1 MKQVLVLF
9 SSALAV
15 FGAVAGSSA
24 PAGGEGWAKR
34 AYLDPAF
41 VDFAYATNVVKTQ
54 VRLNGWSEFD
64 RWNDARKRAGLPV
77 RKCQMGMSSFVF
89 RGRVKVPAAGRY
101 RFRYTAV
108 PPKDER
114 MKNSAHFLA
123 VNGRHV
129 REFPDGFDLKVGEEV
144 RLELFFRAN
153 GRYAQPITNGDV
165 EWTTDGTWTKV
176 EKVTW
181 TAADCD
187 ADANRLDHRFVW
199 GEGRDR
205 YPGYRTWDWTAPED
219 GLYEIVVNVP
229 FGSWRFW
236 VDDLQVAS
244 VNELRGVEAGTTG
257 PVDTTGNRQ
266 LEPYDFF
273 GCRVFTRFLKK
284 GRHVFDF
291 RYTPWAKETMEHAF
305 ENRVR
310 LGVRRPAGL
319 NPEAETGFWLEGRD
333 AMVFE
338 KDEKVPLRCQSGAT
352 AKRAYT
358 IEFLRPNREPVVASK
373 PIAVADG
380 KPTFVDLKTDEEG
393 AFDYRVKNAAGEII
407 EGPWQYVVVEV
418 KRKKEKVK
426 SADAPSLVVDCV
438 TCDEGPGG
446 AHEFR
451 DSGTSEVVQ
460 SKVGA
465 YRLPGYRDFK
475 TWQGKYRGY
484 SDPDWFAYS
493 LGVKHPGRT
502 HVVRVTAPNDKF
514 RVVSVVGYD
523 RKTGYYNAGN
533 LEAGCGPACATTA
546 TMGFYM
552 WPTTDRIDVMVY
564 NSGGSKHD
572 QRDRRGAVLKIELI
586 EYPEGLP
593 AMLPP
598 EEGWT
603 AKRNGFEGE
612 QVNLGVVEKTMPDNE
627 VQKGWIPANG
637 WDLKKIGWEAP
648 YRTWGDLYTAWS
660 RWGEVCEHLGITF
673 CEFPIMSYGMQEYQ
687 GVASLLYFPG
697 SDIYERGLGEA
708 VNPVM
713 RDVFLLM
720 LMEANKHGVKLVADP
735 AYKGISEE
743 MIRVWAVDAGCPTE
757 GMLLTK
763 NAAGEVGHN
772 FNGATYPNPC
782 HPAVRARLCRYLKEL
797 GRRYGKYPAFAG
809 VRTRLWLS
817 WPSSTDGFWGKDD
830 FGYDD
835 YTVGRFVKD
844 TGVPVETTVGTNEAA
859 FAARKLSL
867 KENFAKEWYGWRNDQ
882 SLSLRREM
890 LAALR
895 TYAPQADLVN
905 GEKLAKFDEFP
916 GCGFTSE
923 SAAAHPELGFLTG
936 HVSTASDPG
945 VEWNGCELMQFRNFN
960 VRPAPYTNVTLV
972 ASEVK
977 KLSGKWRGPNLYP
990 QGVCCLGNYRAHPYQ
1005 LEAAAKALA
1014 KNDLT
1019 RLSTGLAWCLPL
1031 EDEGVRAFVRTW
1043 RSIPE
1048 LKYVN
1053 MPLAGGEESAIAA
1066 WVARDGRDRG
1076 ETVMFLVNRTDRARH
1091 CRVKL
1096 ENASWEVDVP
1106 PFMPAWKRFP
1116 KGGKPL
1122 AVDFPLA
1129 QDEVDEIVAK
1139 IDFID
1144 KRASRAKGISYV
1156 RPAAT
1161 CFEKDVVET
1170 LDESLSAVRKARD
1183 EKRWSDLRLEMTRY
1197 LADPRADFWYEVIGW
1212 PAERCTRRDVGC
1224 RRSRNNWPVA
1234 FDIRDK
1240 SWEKKIK
1247 HFVVDPAQVEET
1259 ELPGYT
1265 KDEPFTRVKGGR
1277 FDVNVPITGWMTL
1290 ALQGVFGG
1298 KYGSV
1303 KVSYDGEVLGTIAVD
1318 DAEPR
1323 FQTRTLPVPFFRSD
1337 WPREEKHLTLESE
1350 GEMMILRIDL
1360 PRLAPIPVRE
1370 WYVSRPFDKGGN
1382 AYDIAA
1388 FDKPFAPESG
1398 KVDFADGSWTK
1409 VTVPDGE
1416 RVLDLWT
1423 ATGLKKC
1430 AANESKVVY
1439 LAFPFDMPRRNFS
1452 LRIQT
1457 LCGYFGRMWVNGKV
1471 VREKLRG
1478 PDEVWGED
1486 WQTGY
1491 YVKTDQGR
1499 NVLVVKVA
1507 PSHALDWRFGLQYY
1521 NVFRDELQ
1529 RPSWK

>member
-1 MKQVLVLF
+1 MKKILF

-15 FGAVAGSSA
+15 QVLADCFSA

-41 VDFAYATNVVKTQ
+41 VDLDSATNVVSAQ
-54 VRLNGWSEFD
+54 VRLNGWGEL
-64 RWNDARKRAGLPV
+64 KGKGL
-77 RKCQMGMSSFVF
+77 QGMSSFVF

-108 PPKDER
+108 PPKDAR
-114 MKNSAHFLA
+114 TQNSAHFLA

-129 REFPDGFDLKVGEEV
+129 REFPEGFELKAGEEV

-153 GRYAQPITNGDV
+153 GRFAKPITNGDV

-176 EKVTW
+176 EKMTW
-181 TAADCD
+181 TAEDRD
-187 ADANRLDHRFVW
+187 MDVNRFLKQFVW
-199 GEGRDR
+199 SEGRDR

-229 FGSWRFW
+229 FGSWRLW
-236 VDDLQVAS
+236 IDDLQVAS
-244 VNELRGVEAGTTG
+244 VNQLAGVEPGTMG
-257 PVDTTGNRQ
+257 PVDYTGSRQ
-266 LEPYDFF
+266 LDPYDFF
-273 GCRVFTRFLKK
+273 GCRVFTRCLKK

-291 RYTPWAKETMEHAF
+291 RYTPWAKETMEHAVSS
-305 ENRVR
+305 RVR

-338 KDEKVPLRCQSGAT
+338 KDEKVALRCQSGAT
-352 AKRAYT
+352 EKRAYT
-358 IEFLRPNREPVVASK
+358 LEFLKPSKRDAEGRPTALPDRRTFV
-373 PIAVADG
+373 VADG
-380 KPTFVDLKTDEEG
+380 KPTSVDLKTDEEG
-393 AFDYRVKNAAGEII
+393 AFDYQVRNAAGEIV
-407 EGPWQYVVVEV
+407 EGPWQYVVVDPERGV
-418 KRKKEKVK
+418 GERCRCRAEGE
-426 SADAPSLVVDCV
+426 VVDAVECS
-438 TCDEGPGG
+438 EGAGG
-446 AHEFR
+446 VHEFR
-451 DSGTSEVVQ
+451 DSGTSEVVK

-475 TWQGKYRGY
+475 TWPGKYRGY
-484 SDPDWFAYS
+484 SDPDWYAYS

-502 HVVRVTAPNDKF
+502 HVVRVTVPNDKF

-533 LEAGCGPACATTA
+533 LEAGCGPACAPTA

-552 WPTTDRIDVMVY
+552 WPTTDKIDVMVY

-593 AMLPP
+593 AMPPP

-603 AKRNGFEGE
+603 AKRNGFQGE

-637 WDLKKIGWEAP
+637 WDVKKIGWNAP

-697 SDIYERGLGEA
+697 TDVYERGLGES
-708 VNPVM
+708 VNPLM

-743 MIRVWAVDAGCPTE
+743 MIRVWAGDAGCPTE

-763 NAAGEVGHN
+763 NAAGEIGHH

-782 HPAVRARLCRYLKEL
+782 HPAVRARLCRYLREL

-844 TGVPVETTVGTNEAA
+844 TGVPVETTVGADEKK

-867 KENFAKEWYGWRNDQ
+867 KEDFPKEWYGWRNDQ

-936 HVSTASDPG
+936 HVSTASGPG

-972 ASEVK
+972 ASEVE
-977 KLSGKWRGPNLYP
+977 KLSGKDRGPNLYP
-990 QGVCCLGNYRAHPYQ
+990 QGVCCLGTYKAHPYQ
-1005 LEAAAKALA
+1005 LENAAKALA

-1019 RLSTGLAWCLPL
+1019 RLSTGLQWCLPL
-1031 EDEGVRAFVRTW
+1031 EDEGVRSFVRAW

-1053 MPLAGGEESAIAA
+1053 MPLEGGEESAIAA
-1066 WVARDGRDRG
+1066 WVARDGKDRG

-1096 ENASWEVDVP
+1096 ENADWEVDVP
-1106 PFMPAWKRFP
+1106 PFMPVWKRFP
-1116 KGGKPL
+1116 KGGRPL
-1122 AVDFPLA
+1122 AVDFPVSKEEVSGLLA
-1129 QDEVDEIVAK
+1129 QL
-1139 IDFID
+1139 DFIER
-1144 KRASRAKGISYV
+1144 RATRAKGMTYV
-1156 RPAAT
+1156 KPAAT
-1161 CFEKDVVET
+1161 CFEKDVAET
-1170 LDESLSAVRKARD
+1170 LDESLAAVRKARD
-1183 EKRWSDLRLEMTRY
+1183 GTRWADLRLEMTRY
-1197 LADPRADFWYEVIGW
+1197 LADPKADFWYEVIGW
-1212 PAERCTRRDVGC
+1212 PEERCTRRDIGC
-1224 RRSRNNWPVA
+1224 RRAHNNSPVA
-1234 FDIRDK
+1234 FDIRNK
-1240 SWEKKIK
+1240 SWEKRFK
-1247 HFVVDPAQVEET
+1247 HFVVDPAQVEEVR
-1259 ELPGYT
+1259 LAGYLES
-1265 KDEPFTRVKGGR
+1265 EPFTRVKGGR
-1277 FDVNVPITGWMTL
+1277 FDVNVPGSGWMTL
-1290 ALQGVFGG
+1290 ELQGLFGG

-1303 KVSYDGEVLGTIAVD
+1303 KVSYDGKPLGTIEVE
-1318 DAEPR
+1318 DAAPR
-1323 FQTRTLPVPFFRSD
+1323 FQTRTLPVPFYRAD

-1350 GEMMILRIDL
+1350 GEMMILRVNL
-1360 PRLAPIPVRE
+1360 PSLAPIPVRE
-1370 WYVSRPFDKGGN
+1370 WYVSKPFDKGGN
-1382 AYDIAA
+1382 AYDLAA
-1388 FDKPFAPESG
+1388 FDKAFAPESG
-1398 KVDFADGSWTK
+1398 KVNLADGSWTK
-1409 VTVPDGE
+1409 VAVPSGE

-1423 ATGLKKC
+1423 ATGLRKC

-1439 LAFPFDMPRRNFS
+1439 LAFPFKMPRRNFS

-1457 LCGYFGRMWVNGKV
+1457 LCGYFGRMWVNGRV

-1486 WQTGY
+1486 WQTGC

-1499 NVLVVKVA
+1499 NVLLVKVA

-1521 NVFRDELQ
+1521 NVFQDEL
-1529 RPSWK
+1529 